1 MVRNIKIML
10 YTKLLETFI
19 LPLGDLINNSNY
31 VERLKYWRKLD
42 LLSEEKLLDIQGKNL
57 SSLLKHTVQNV
68 ATYSTINLKGTNPY
82 LWINEFPVLTK
93 EFLKANSEKLIAKNF
108 SKKKLLKYSSSGS
121 TGTQTS
127 VYMNKKEQ
135 ANIRA
140 ILSHWWE
147 WSSYKI
153 GKPIAQTGI
162 TPNRSNLK
170 KIKDCFFRTAYINA
184 FSHTNEQLDVLCKKL
199 INKKIFHLAGYA
211 SSLNVIA
218 EHAIENN
225 FNIQLKSIISFGDK
239 LFSHYKKN
247 LKKAFKCKT
256 YDTYGCNEGFLI
268 ASQKDLEYKYIM
280 SPHVYLEI
288 LDDDNNPVPDG
299 KIGNVV
305 VTRLDAFSMPLIR
318 YKIGDLAIKL
328 PREEYPENREFQY
341 PLLQQI
347 IGRETDIIHLPE
359 NKKMV
364 VHSFTGI
371 FEYIPEIKQFQVV
384 QNELNCIVIRF
395 IKSSGFSKLTLKNI
409 VFELQKHIKDP
420 AFKIHFEEVK
430 SIKKSNSGKPQMII
444 STLKN

>member
-1 MVRNIKIML
+1 ML

-93 EFLKANSEKLIAKNF
+93 EFLKANSGKLIAKNF

-147 WSSYKI
+147 WSGYSI
-153 GKPIAQTGI
+153 GSRIAQTGMS
-162 TPNRSNLK
+162 PKRGLLK
-170 KIKDCFFRTAYINA
+170 SIKDLLFKTYYIVA
-184 FSHTNEQLDVLCKKL
+184 FSLSEKELESICKKL
-199 INKKIFHLAGYA
+199 QKKNKYYLVGYA

-218 EHAIENN
+218 EYAIASNY
-225 FNIQLKSIISFGDK
+225 NIKLKAVISLGDK

-247 LKKAFKCKT
+247 LEKAFQCKT

-268 ASQKDLEYKYIM
+268 ASQKDLQYKYIM

-288 LDDDNNPVPDG
+288 LDNDNNPVPDG
-299 KIGNVV
+299 EMGHVV
-305 VTRLDAFSMPLIR
+305 VTRLDAYSMPLIR

-328 PREEYPENREFQY
+328 PRNKYPEKREFQY

-347 IGRETDIIHLPE
+347 VGRETDIIELP
-359 NKKMV
+359 NKKKLI

-371 FEYIPEIKQFQVV
+371 FEYITEIKQFQVV
-384 QNELNCIVIRF
+384 QNDLKGILIRY
-395 IKSSGFSKLTLKNI
+395 IKSDNFSQSTLTHI
-409 VFELQKHIKDP
+409 VNELQKYIQEP
-420 AFKIHFEEVK
+420 SFKINFEEV
-430 SIKKSNSGKPQMII
+430 SNIANSNSGKPQIII
-444 STLKN
+444 STLKT